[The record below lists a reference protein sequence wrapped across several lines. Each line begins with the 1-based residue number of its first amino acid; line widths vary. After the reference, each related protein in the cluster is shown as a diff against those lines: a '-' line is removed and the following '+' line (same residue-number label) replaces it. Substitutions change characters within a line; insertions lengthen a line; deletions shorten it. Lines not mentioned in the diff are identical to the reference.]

1 MKPTMQILLHLSKWT
16 SFSVTRPDFLFLK
29 SRWFIFNPVFLP
41 AARTKIP
48 RQVLQHLLE
57 HLPQKLWESKLEN
70 TNISNQFSSASI
82 FFFFFC
88 QGIRIIHSKTT
99 TVLAQVAFIA
109 KKGLHS
115 CSVKQALPSSQ
126 MQKIPLRFKGKPG
139 AGNSPLSKGKVE
151 EDTFHS
157 NYLQA

>member
-16 SFSVTRPDFLFLK
+16 SFSVTWPDFLFLK
-29 SRWFIFNPVFLP
+29 SIWFIFNPVFLL

-57 HLPQKLWESKLEN
+57 HLPQKRSQNLKIPTSQTSFLQLVF
-70 TNISNQFSSASI
+70 I
-82 FFFFFC
+82 FFC

-126 MQKIPLRFKGKPG
+126 IQKIPLRFKGKPG